1 MAEYTIQT
9 RTILASL
16 NNQTS
21 ESGLLNAD
29 NLISQTWQ
37 KVFTVPFPIWDE
49 TYRSTL
55 CEKILKHYYMR
66 EICCE
71 TVGLWLFYINRK
83 MNEIMPYYNQ
93 LYNTIW
99 EDITE
104 LMNDTD
110 IMKVGNDSTS
120 SVTKDNSTS
129 DTSTIGMSNS
139 NDNTTTDVN
148 NNSTQTD
155 VGKSSSIVTG
165 KNTDKYS
172 DTPQGALT
180 NVENGTYLTNARIT
194 DSKDGTNNESTDT
207 TTNVATGKNVTA
219 GNSTSSTGTV
229 TNGND
234 NRVSNYGDIKN
245 MLEHTKGKSGGGS
258 NVELLEKIRNYL
270 INIDMLII
278 DELED
283 CFMLL
288 Y

>member
-16 NNQTS
+16 NKQTS

-29 NLISQTWQ
+29 NLIAQTWQ

-49 TYRSTL
+49 TYRATL

-93 LYNTIW
+93 LYSTIW

-139 NDNTTTDVN
+139 NDNTTTDVS
-148 NNSTQTD
+148 NNSTQSD

-207 TTNVATGKNVTA
+207 STNVATGKNVTN
-219 GNSTSSTGTV
+219 GNSSSSTGTV

-234 NRVSNYGDIKN
+234 TRVSNYGDIKN

>member
-29 NLISQTWQ
+29 NLIDQTWQ

-49 TYRSTL
+49 SYRATL

-71 TVGLWLFYINRK
+71 TIGLWLFYINRK

-110 IMKVGNDSTS
+110 IMKVGNDTTS
-120 SVTKDNSTS
+120 SVTNDKTTS
-129 DTSTIGMSNS
+129 DTSTIGISNS
-139 NDNTTTDVN
+139 NDNTTTDIS
-148 NNSTQTD
+148 NNSTQSD

-207 TTNVATGKNVTA
+207 TTNVATGKNVTT

>member
-16 NNQTS
+16 NNQPN

-29 NLISQTWQ
+29 NLISQTWE
-37 KVFTVPFPIWDE
+37 KVFTTPFPIWDE
-49 TYRSTL
+49 TYRATL

-71 TVGLWLFYINRK
+71 TIGLWLFYINRK

-93 LYNTIW
+93 LYDTIW
-99 EDITE
+99 EDIME

-110 IMKVGNDSTS
+110 IIKVGNDTTS
-120 SVTKDNSTS
+120 SITNDKTTS

-139 NDNTTTDVN
+139 NDNTTTDVT

-207 TTNVATGKNVTA
+207 STNVATGKNVTT
-219 GNSTSSTGTV
+219 GNSLSSTGTV

>member
-16 NNQTS
+16 NNQPN

-29 NLISQTWQ
+29 SLISQTWK

-49 TYRSTL
+49 TYRATL

-71 TVGLWLFYINRK
+71 TIGLWLFYINRK

-93 LYNTIW
+93 LYTTIW

-110 IMKVGNDSTS
+110 IVKAGNDTTS
-120 SVTKDNSTS
+120 SVTNDKTTS

-172 DTPQGALT
+172 ETPQGSLT

-219 GNSTSSTGTV
+219 GTSTSSTGTV

-234 NRVSNYGDIKN
+234 TRVSNYGDIKN

>member
-29 NLISQTWQ
+29 NLISQTWK

-49 TYRSTL
+49 TYRATL

-71 TVGLWLFYINRK
+71 TIGLWLFYINRK

-93 LYNTIW
+93 LYSTIW
-99 EDITE
+99 EDMTE

-120 SVTKDNSTS
+120 SITKDISTS

-139 NDNTTTDVN
+139 NDNTTSTVD
-148 NNSTQTD
+148 NNSLQVNSGRTE
-155 VGKSSSIVTG
+155 SNITG
-165 KNTDKYS
+165 KDVDKYS
-172 DTPQGALT
+172 ETPQGSLT
-180 NVENGTYLTNARIT
+180 NVEKGTYLTNARIT
-194 DSKDGTNNESTDT
+194 EKKDGNIGQTSDLSSNTANGKN
-207 TTNVATGKNVTA
+207 TTNGYSA
-219 GNSTSSTGTV
+219 SSTGTV

>member
-29 NLISQTWQ
+29 NLIAQTWQ

-49 TYRSTL
+49 TYRATL

-93 LYNTIW
+93 LYSTIW

-155 VGKSSSIVTG
+155 AGKSSSIVTG

-194 DSKDGTNNESTDT
+194 DSKDITNNESTDT
-207 TTNVATGKNVTA
+207 TTNVATGKNVTN
-219 GNSTSSTGTV
+219 GNSSSSTGTV

-234 NRVSNYGDIKN
+234 TRVSNYGDIKN